1 MPYNK
6 ISRKSEDTEKM
17 MDSYE
22 ARSAIRAC
30 LSVLESE
37 YAKLKEK
44 KKC

>member
-30 LSVLESE
+30 LAVLESK
-37 YAKLKEK
+37 YAIWKDK
-44 KKC
+44 KTC

>member
-17 MDSYE
+17 MGSYE

-30 LSVLESE
+30 LAVLESE
-37 YAKLKEK
+37 YATWKDK
-44 KKC
+44 KAC

>member
-17 MDSYE
+17 TDSYE

-30 LSVLESE
+30 LAVLEGE
-37 YAKLKEK
+37 YATWKEK
-44 KKC
+44 KAC

>member
-1 MPYNK
+1 MLYNK

-30 LSVLESE
+30 LAILESE
-37 YAKLKEK
+37 YAIWKDK
-44 KKC
+44 KTC